1 MMEGPS
7 VRTAN
12 IPIRRARWIGYAAF
26 AWGTFFA
33 LEHLY
38 WFVSGSFVL
47 TSAIQDTRT
56 YAIAAV
62 FSVVLFGLLALFP
75 LTLVWASRSIGRRR
89 LQISLLATSYGA
101 MILLNLSSFVFSWS
115 GPWSRFGYYPLLVCL
130 SGVLVALVRPR
141 HQSVPY
147 WMVLVATWAF
157 GIGMTLYGGAYLYVA
172 FLQPTTEEFLG
183 YFLVGG
189 VNWSVEGVLFVAA
202 VWLASR
208 NHRSAPITG
217 RRAAV
222 DRGPKTAEERS

>member
-1 MMEGPS
+1 MEGPS

-12 IPIRRARWIGYAAF
+12 IPVRRARWIGYAAF
-26 AWGTFFA
+26 GWGTFFA
-33 LEHLY
+33 VEHLY
-38 WFVSGSFVL
+38 WFLAGSFGLGSAVL
-47 TSAIQDTRT
+47 DNRS

-75 LTLVWASRSIGRRR
+75 LTLVWPSRSIGRRR

-115 GPWSRFGYYPLLVCL
+115 GPWSGFGYYPLLVCL
-130 SGVLVALVRPR
+130 VSVPVALVRPR
-141 HQSVPY
+141 HQSGPY

-157 GIGMTLYGGAYLYVA
+157 GIGMTLYGGAYVYVA

-189 VNWSVEGVLFVAA
+189 VNWTVEGVLFVAA
-202 VWLASR
+202 AWSR
-208 NHRSAPITG
+208 G
-217 RRAAV
+217 RKSR
-222 DRGPKTAEERS
+222 RGSPVLSTNG